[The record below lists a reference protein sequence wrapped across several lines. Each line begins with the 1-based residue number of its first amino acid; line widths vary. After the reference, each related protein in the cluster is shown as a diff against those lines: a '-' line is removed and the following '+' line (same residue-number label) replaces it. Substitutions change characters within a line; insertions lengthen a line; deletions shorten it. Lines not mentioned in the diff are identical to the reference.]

1 MQVVACGVGVKK
13 HSVERI
19 IRVSFAGRIRML
31 YLTARQ
37 GVSDAL
43 QLRSHFVA
51 LMQNSLQY
59 T

>member
-31 YLTARQ
+31 ALTTCQAV
-37 GVSDAL
+37 GDAL

-51 LMQNSLQY
+51 LTQNSLQY